1 MLYLFRRHRGGL
13 TSLFLIIFISSSV
26 SSQGGPERQR
36 SVNDYGDQTLSSS
49 FFFYQRAEYP
59 RDCLDVFNQCPSSIN
74 DGVYVI
80 KPEGYPEPFEVY
92 CNNSLGD
99 GGWTVIQRREDSSIN
114 FNRTWDEYENG
125 FGFLSH
131 EFWLGNEKISY
142 ITNQRKYQLRI
153 DLTTA
158 SGFSFSLTYE
168 TFCISDSFSQYELF
182 STGEFTGAADT
193 NFAWCPTNKVVKRC
207 KCEGSC
213 ADPTC
218 TESCSNKP
226 TCVCPDGFLMDGKD
240 CIPREDC
247 GCFIEEAKNGKGV
260 VLAEGEVYVNPSC
273 TKRCSCNSGLLRC
286 DDTYRCSPNAN
297 CEERQR
303 ILQCYCNTG
312 YTGNGVRCAQ
322 ATTTDCG
329 RLRGEISN
337 RKQSIQPAGWTSAPF
352 QVTCDVTDGGGWL
365 VFQRRVDGS
374 DFNLYWDDYKDGFGD
389 IDGSFWLGNDKL
401 AALTSQTQ
409 YELRIDFVS
418 KSGEPYY
425 AKYSSVRVGNEGT
438 NYLLSVSGYDSS
450 STVGYNGM
458 DDSNGQEFT
467 TRDEDN
473 DDYSSLN
480 LAEVYSSG
488 WWHYDYYYYYSW
500 NSYHCD
506 LNAPYTGSYT
516 IYWFKFPGTHFN
528 IRSTEMK
535 IRPRI

>member
-1 MLYLFRRHRGGL
+1 MGVTIRKVTTEASYF
-13 TSLFLIIFISSSV
+13 FL
-26 SSQGGPERQR
+26 
-36 SVNDYGDQTLSSS
+36 
-49 FFFYQRAEYP
+49 YQRAEYP
-59 RDCLDVFNQCPSSIN
+59 RDCHEVLSQCPSSRN
-74 DGVYVI
+74 DGVYAI
-80 KPEGYPEPFEVY
+80 KPDGYPEPFEVY

-99 GGWTVIQRREDSSIN
+99 GGWTVIQRRKDSSIN

-142 ITNQRKYQLRI
+142 ITNQRKYQLRM

-158 SGFSFSLTYE
+158 FGLSFFVTYE
-168 TFCISDSFSQYELF
+168 SFRISDSFSHNKLV
-182 STGEFTGAADT
+182 STGGYIGAADT
-193 NFAWCPTNKVVKRC
+193 YFEWCPTNKVLNRC

-218 TESCSNKP
+218 TESCSSTP
-226 TCVCPDGFLMDGKD
+226 TCVCPDGFLMDGEG
-240 CIPREDC
+240 CLPREEC
-247 GCFIEEAKNGKGV
+247 GCFIEEAKNHQGV

-273 TKRCSCNSGLLRC
+273 TKRCSCSSGLLSC
-286 DDTYRCSPNAN
+286 DDTYRCSPNGN
-297 CEERQR
+297 CEKRQR

-312 YTGNGVRCAQ
+312 YTGDGLLCTQ

-337 RKQSIQPAGWTSAPF
+337 RKQNIQPAGWTSAPF

-365 VFQRRVDGS
+365 VFQRRVDS
-374 DFNLYWDDYKDGFGD
+374 SVDFYLYWDDYKDGFGD
-389 IDGSFWLGNDKL
+389 VDGNFWLGNDKL

-418 KSGEPYY
+418 KSGKHYY
-425 AKYSSVRVGNEGT
+425 AKYSSFNVGNEET

-450 STVGYNGM
+450 STVGYNAM
-458 DDSNGQEFT
+458 DDINGAEFS

-473 DDYSSLN
+473 DDYTSLD
-480 LAEVYSSG
+480 LTEYFTSG
-488 WWHYDYYYYYSW
+488 WWHDDYYNYDSSSYYYYYAD
-500 NSYHCD
+500 YDCD

-516 IYWFKFPGTHFN
+516 IYWDQFPGGKKN